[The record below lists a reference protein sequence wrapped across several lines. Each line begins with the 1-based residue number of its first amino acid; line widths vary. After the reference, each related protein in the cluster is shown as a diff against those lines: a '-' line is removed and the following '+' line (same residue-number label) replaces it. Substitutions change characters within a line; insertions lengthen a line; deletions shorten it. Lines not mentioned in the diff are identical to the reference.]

1 LKGGDTNGDEKE
13 GCRKQQEHEEIFTE
27 EIFQKEHEEIR
38 ESAIICVPRGASIY
52 SEHLAWPRTCDL
64 THQPASYR
72 GLFSAPFPPPS
83 GQSAGINIH
92 RIIRLCVV
100 AKNLYAT

>member
-38 ESAIICVPRGASIY
+38 EPAVICVPCGASMV
-52 SEHLAWPRTCDL
+52 SEHFA
-64 THQPASYR
+64 
-72 GLFSAPFPPPS
+72 
-83 GQSAGINIH
+83 
-92 RIIRLCVV
+92 
-100 AKNLYAT
+100 